1 MDPAIGFLCLTL
13 LTLFSSFLTTLEIAI
28 ASLGRVRI
36 TALQKENPAWHP
48 LLQQLLTT
56 PALVLASLA
65 FLRDLA
71 LIGGGLIALSLA
83 MRFLPDWGYGLNAL
97 VAVAISALFVLLFRE
112 IFPKY
117 LGREQMGSWVVRYL
131 GIINWLTRHLIPL
144 MGTLHNLGNLVRRLA
159 RLPQQEEKRRAA
171 PVSEEQIRYLLE
183 AAEEHGLL
191 EKEEQRM
198 IWRILSYDDRVARQ
212 VMVPRHEVIA
222 IAAETPMDQV
232 REIVQEHGHS
242 RYPIYEGTRD
252 NVVGVLYAKDLLRR
266 GFSDKISLRDLIRQP
281 FFIPTIKPINDLLR
295 EIQRNKKHM
304 AIVVDEFGSMA
315 GIVTLEDI
323 LEEIVGEIADEF
335 DQLETPIRKISRR
348 EYLVDGDAELRQ
360 INEELL
366 LNLPMD
372 GAVTIGGLI
381 TQQLE
386 EIPEAGRKIT
396 LDGVTLI
403 VENATAREI
412 LKVRIQLPE
421 TVSAQNVN

>member
-1 MDPAIGFLCLTL
+1 MDPAVGFLCLVL

-36 TALQKENPAWHP
+36 TALQKEYPARRP

-56 PALVLASLA
+56 PALVLASIS

-71 LIGGGLIALSLA
+71 LIGGGLIALSVT
-83 MRFLPDWGYGLNAL
+83 MSILPWSYGFTAL
-97 VAVAISALFVLLFRE
+97 VAVAVSALFVLLFRE

-131 GIINWLTRHLIPL
+131 GIINWLTGPLVPL
-144 MGTLHNLGNLVRRLA
+144 MGSLHNLGNLIRSLF
-159 RLPQQEEKRRAA
+159 RLPHQEEKRRAA

-212 VMVPRHEVIA
+212 VMVPRPEVIA
-222 IAAETPMDQV
+222 IAADTTIDQV

-252 NVVGVLYAKDLLRR
+252 NVVGVLYAKDLLGR
-266 GFSDKISLRDLIRQP
+266 GFSDEILLRDLIRQP

-335 DQLETPIRKISRR
+335 DQQETPIRKISRS

-360 INEELL
+360 INEELV

-381 TQQLE
+381 TQELE
-386 EIPEAGRKIT
+386 EIPQSGRKIT
-396 LDGVTLI
+396 LDGVTLT

-421 TVSAQNVN
+421 IVSSQNVN